1 MKFRNYRRALCLLLS
16 IVMVIGLLTGC
27 GSRDRDGRENNRPRR
42 TESRKEET
50 VQETEAK
57 REEKKEEK
65 KEEKRET
72 EAPKKK
78 DNELPSFLE
87 FAKGGDFEVTQFD
100 THDGYFSI
108 SYKSE
113 DTSDLAY
120 AEDYI
125 SLMLGEGNCKIIVED
140 GKDRDDWYLK
150 KLLLDHPYNASKHRM
165 DALDDFWDNVGDLFL
180 KINYYKDD
188 GEVYFNI
195 VYSEDLEIADSK
207 KAPNGGGGGG
217 GSLFGKDCT
226 WCGGDGRCTECG
238 GDGRVYNWLPG
249 TTTYVD
255 QNCTNC
261 NGGKCRQCGGSG
273 KQ

>member
-1 MKFRNYRRALCLLLS
+1 MKHTNFRRVLCLLLS
-16 IVMVIGLLTGC
+16 IILLASLMTGC
-27 GSRDRDGRENNRPRR
+27 GSRGRGSSRKEETSSRR

-50 VQETEAK
+50 EETK
-57 REEKKEEK
+57 SREKET
-65 KEEKRET
+65 KETKPAET
-72 EAPKKK
+72 KPTKKK
-78 DNELPSFLE
+78 DNELPSFLK
-87 FAKGGDFEVTQFD
+87 FAKSGDFEVSQFD
-100 THDGYFSI
+100 THDGYYSI

-113 DTSDLAY
+113 NASDLAY

-125 SLMLGEGNCKIIVED
+125 SRMLGEENCEIVVED

-195 VYSEDLEIADSK
+195 VYSEDLEIEDAED
-207 KAPNGGGGGG
+207 APRPGPTPGPDD
-217 GSLFGKDCT
+217 KDCT
-226 WCGGDGRCTECG
+226 WCGGDGRCNECG

-261 NGGKCRQCGGSG
+261 NGGRCRQCGGSG
-273 KQ
+273 KA